1 MMVAL
6 YLNHTELTLRE
17 GGRGY
22 CKEWFKGSVD
32 LSIILSEGKG
42 KEAPFAASPGD
53 RFAESFLVRST

>member
-1 MMVAL
+1 MMVVP
-6 YLNHTELTLRE
+6 YLDHTELTLRE

-22 CKEWFKGSVD
+22 CKEWFEGASRSVD
-32 LSIILSEGKG
+32 HPVGRKG